1 MQQIKN
7 IPAAIFTEYENGA
20 NFKGSICERGLY
32 DQNRINE
39 RFYNGDQWHGAR
51 CGSDRPLVRHNVIK
65 RIGDYKISVIGS
77 NPLSVRYSAEGVPN
91 TADLK
96 QTASQ
101 LKTQLKNGNSGQFA
115 NVPDNA
121 EINLAMDA
129 LSDYFKVTAE
139 RVRFDA
145 IKADALKDAYIAG
158 TSVLYTYW
166 DPKVRTG
173 LYADAS
179 RSTAIRG
186 DINCELL
193 DIENVYFGDPNMSDI
208 QSQPYIIVARR
219 ESVAKLR
226 KEAERYGATKEE
238 IEKIKPDSE
247 FGYMAG
253 ELSENEPEESK
264 KATVLTRFWREE
276 CENGSVIK
284 AIKVV
289 KECVIR
295 PQWSLGIRLYPFSVF
310 RWESRKGSAY
320 GVSEVTNLI
329 PNQIAI
335 NRMVTA
341 SVWSV
346 MMMGMP
352 IMVVNGSVV
361 NGEVSND
368 PGQILK
374 VYGKSEDMDNAV
386 RYINPPAFTSGLAS
400 NINSL
405 IGETMSQSGA
415 TNAAVG
421 DISPNNTS
429 AIIAV
434 REAATMPL
442 QIQKNRFLQFCEDTA
457 RIWAE
462 YWVICY
468 GNRSLKIEEEDGVWY
483 MPFDAD
489 RYKDLL
495 ISVKVDVGAST
506 LWSEVQAIETL
517 DNLFNKDIIS
527 VSQYLERM
535 PKGVIPDVNG
545 LIKELGSASEEAV
558 V

>member
-7 IPAAIFTEYENGA
+7 IPAAVFAEYENGA
-20 NFKGSICERGLY
+20 SFKGSVCERGLY
-32 DQNRINE
+32 DQNRMNE

-91 TADLK
+91 TAELK
-96 QTASQ
+96 ETTANLRRS
-101 LKTQLKNGNSGQFA
+101 LKSGQIGKLGRM
-115 NVPDNA
+115 PDNS

-139 RVRFDA
+139 RVRFDS
-145 IKADALKDAYIAG
+145 IKADALKDAYVSG
-158 TSVLYTYW
+158 TAVLYTYW
-166 DPKVRTG
+166 DPSIRTG
-173 LYADAS
+173 LYADETRKA
-179 RSTAIRG
+179 AIRG
-186 DINCELL
+186 DISCELL
-193 DIENVYFGDPNMSDI
+193 DIENVYFGDPNVTDI

-219 ESVAKLR
+219 ESVSKLKR
-226 KEAERYGATKEE
+226 EAEKYGISKED
-238 IEKIKPDSE
+238 IAKIKPDSE

-253 ELSENEPEESK
+253 DLSENEPEESK

-276 CENGSVIK
+276 NEQGSVIK
-284 AIKVV
+284 AVKVV

-295 PQWSLGIRLYPFSVF
+295 PEWSLGIRLYPFSVF
-310 RWESRKGSAY
+310 RWDSRKGSAY

-361 NGEVSND
+361 NGPVSSD

-386 RYINPPAFTSGLAS
+386 RYVNPPAFSSGLAS
-400 NINSL
+400 NINAL

-415 TNAAVG
+415 TDAAVG
-421 DISPNNTS
+421 DVTPDNTS

-468 GNRSLKIEEEDGVWY
+468 GNRALKIEDEDGVWY
-483 MPFDAD
+483 MPFSSD

-506 LWSEVQAIETL
+506 LWSEAQAIQTL

-545 LIKELGSASEEAV
+545 LIKELGDENEEVAV
-558 V
+558 